1 MSTMNAMD
9 RKAYFLWKKDQNIPE
24 RVIAEAQKDAAEEAQ
39 LRLEAEEKV
48 AEAEERATQEA
59 HLRLEAQKK
68 ATEAK
73 ERATQEAQ
81 LRLEAQKKAAEAEER
96 IAQLLRQVEAQRDGS
111 KEV

>member
-39 LRLEAEEKV
+39 LRLEAEEKA
-48 AEAEERATQEA
+48 AEAEEKAAEA
-59 HLRLEAQKK
+59 E
-68 ATEAK
+68 EG
-73 ERATQEAQ
+73 ATQEAQ

>member
-39 LRLEAEEKV
+39 LRLEAEEK
-48 AEAEERATQEA
+48 
-59 HLRLEAQKK
+59 
-68 ATEAK
+68 
-73 ERATQEAQ
+73 
-81 LRLEAQKKAAEAEER
+81 AAEAEER

>member
-39 LRLEAEEKV
+39 LRLEAEEK
-48 AEAEERATQEA
+48 AA
-59 HLRLEAQKK
+59 
-68 ATEAK
+68 
-73 ERATQEAQ
+73 
-81 LRLEAQKKAAEAEER
+81 EAQKKAAEAEER